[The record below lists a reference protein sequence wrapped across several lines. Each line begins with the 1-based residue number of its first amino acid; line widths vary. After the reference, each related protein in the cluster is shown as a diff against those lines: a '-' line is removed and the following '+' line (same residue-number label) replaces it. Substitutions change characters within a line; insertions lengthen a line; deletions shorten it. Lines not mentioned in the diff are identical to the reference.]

1 MVFQLKE
8 PTTPTLPPLLIQL
21 QTPTPL
27 TLRQLKTPTTYTPQL
42 LLLLYNAPA
51 LPTLALVVAAAVA
64 AVLQL
69 KAPTTPTLPPL
80 LTLPLVLLQLK
91 SPTTHTPL
99 PLLLFPN
106 LPTIALVVTAAVVF
120 QLKALTTPTLR
131 PPTVPLLLIQLKA
144 PTTHTPLPL
153 LLPFNAPT
161 LHTLALVIA
170 AAAVISQH
178 LFLPLQVLDLILL
191 THAMLYLLCS
201 YAAYMP

>member
-1 MVFQLKE
+1 MLLVLFQPKVLTPTVQTQLKA
-8 PTTPTLPPLLIQL
+8 PTLLALQL
-21 QTPTPL
+21 VNL
-27 TLRQLKTPTTYTPQL
+27 QLKTPTTPTPLPQL
-42 LLLLYNAPA
+42 LLFNAPA
-51 LPTLALVVAAAVA
+51 LPTLALVAAAA
-64 AVLQL
+64 
-69 KAPTTPTLPPL
+69 
-80 LTLPLVLLQLK
+80 LLQLK
-91 SPTTHTPL
+91 TPTTLTPL

-120 QLKALTTPTLR
+120 QLKALTTPTLP
-131 PPTVPLLLIQLKA
+131 PPTVQLLLIQLKA

-153 LLPFNAPT
+153 LPPFNAPT